1 MARDLFE
8 RHAVVRLLVYAAA
21 IIAVLYAIGMMWGV
35 VAHYANVI
43 LMLFLAWVIA
53 FALQPLLIRIERL
66 GAPRLLAVTLAYL
79 ALLGVVVGSVMLALP
94 TVRAQA
100 THLTT
105 ILSGLFSA
113 ENVQALDQR
122 IVGLLQGLGVS
133 PGDARAFVTQAG
145 QQIQTSTGKLS
156 GQLVAVAESLFGQ
169 AVSVF
174 FNATVTIILSFYMM
188 LDGEAMLERIIKRLP
203 PAWIPDVRLFQS
215 HVNAIFGGFLR
226 AALVIAL
233 VYAAFNW
240 VILAALGQPS
250 AILFALLAGML
261 LVVPWIGVVLAM
273 IPPAMLVMLES
284 PQPVMLRNLVILII
298 ALFVAQQV
306 TMQVVAPRIIKA
318 HTGMHPLLFFAALL
332 IGTREAG
339 VWGMLFGPPVAA
351 VLVAMLDTF
360 FERWQRTS
368 GKYPDLMAGGPSE
381 QEKPVVIEL
390 ASAPATTPA
399 TPATA
404 ATAAAAT
411 MTSIGETPARA
422 GPASQSAE
430 GKELVES
437 TS

>member
-8 RHAVVRLLVYAAA
+8 RHAVVRLLVYATA

-43 LMLFLAWVIA
+43 LMLFLAWIIV
-53 FALQPLLIRIERL
+53 FALQPLLSRIERL
-66 GAPRLLAVTLAYL
+66 GAPRLLAVTLVYL
-79 ALLGVVVGSVMLALP
+79 ALFGVVAGSILLALP
-94 TVRAQA
+94 TIRTQA
-100 THLTT
+100 THLTA
-105 ILSGLFSA
+105 ILSGLLSA
-113 ENVQALDQR
+113 ENVQALNQR
-122 IVGLLQGLGVS
+122 IVGLLQGFGVS
-133 PGDARAFVTQAG
+133 PGDARAFVAQAE
-145 QQIQTSTGKLS
+145 QQIQSSTGKLS
-156 GQLVAVAESLFGQ
+156 GQVVAMAESWFGQ

-174 FNATVTIILSFYMM
+174 FNATVIIILSFYMM

-233 VYAAFNW
+233 VYAALNW
-240 VILAALGQPS
+240 IALAALGQPS

-273 IPPAMLVMLES
+273 VPPALLVILDS
-284 PQPVMLRNLVILII
+284 PPEVMLRNLVILII
-298 ALFVAQQV
+298 VLFVAQQV
-306 TMQVVAPRIIKA
+306 TMQVVAPRIISA

-368 GKYPDLMAGGPSE
+368 GKYPDLMPGGPSE

-390 ASAPATTPA
+390 GTAP
-399 TPATA
+399 PATA
-404 ATAAAAT
+404 ATAASVPTAAT
-411 MTSIGETPARA
+411 AATSIGETPARA